1 MQLLQDLTLESYM
14 DDMQYVMTL
23 SSRGEVGGKPV
34 SELHEYL
41 DQRYSPEF
49 VGAILRLLVSCQS
62 WVSRN
67 WEEMQ
72 EVGLVANG
80 GVVNI
85 LRISWTV
92 LLVGLIVI
100 MVSFLKISSTL
111 LVG

>member
-1 MQLLQDLTLESYM
+1 M

-23 SSRGEVGGKPV
+23 SSRGGVGGKPV

-80 GVVNI
+80 GVVNAI
-85 LRISWTV
+85 LIALFEKIATLDHSQWTKV
-92 LLVGLIVI
+92 AEIPLRDLLPRAQQHIDAQ
-100 MVSFLKISSTL
+100 K
-111 LVG
+111 